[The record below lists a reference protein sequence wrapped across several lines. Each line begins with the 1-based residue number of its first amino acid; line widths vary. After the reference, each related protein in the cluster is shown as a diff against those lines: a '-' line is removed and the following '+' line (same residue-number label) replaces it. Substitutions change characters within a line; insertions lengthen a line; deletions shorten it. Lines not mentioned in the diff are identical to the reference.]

1 MDARDGVNK
10 LCGRQHSIMRWDNIE
25 CDVRD
30 IDKWPVCLDYAA
42 RDDLLHVGITR
53 RHLESGLQLVY
64 GKIQW

>member
-1 MDARDGVNK
+1 
-10 LCGRQHSIMRWDNIE
+10 MRWDNVE

-30 IDKWPVCLDYAA
+30 IDKWVCLDYAV
-42 RDDLLHVGITR
+42 RDDLLGITR